1 MTMNLEERT
10 NQIFV
15 ELVNNPQITSKALC
29 EKFDLTRGQLNY
41 ALKKINDSLLE
52 EKLSEIKRTKNGH
65 FLIANEILSNYKG
78 GDEQLGET
86 VESYVFSGK
95 ERAAIIELML
105 LSKEDYLSLNHFID
119 ELKVSRNTVLRDL
132 KAVDQELQ
140 QHQLTLKYTRQ
151 KGYFIQGDEW
161 NKRNVLSDLLNN
173 LAVMY
178 NGINFIIQF
187 ANIDPQQI
195 DIFRKRVELVEEE
208 LEVQFTDER
217 LKTLPLLIILM
228 IRRAQKGKLI
238 SCSFK
243 VNYRE
248 LAEKEYLAADRVIW
262 DVDGLSENERVYV
275 TMLLLTTNLS
285 RGDILSVKEIN
296 KMKEALEKVIANFE
310 RIASVN
316 LEEKEKLL
324 ERLLVHMRPA
334 YYRIKYHLNLQTR
347 FYQENKDANL
357 FSLFYLVKEASGPL
371 ETYFGQSVPD
381 AELFFISLFIGSHIV
396 ESTEIVHPENRKR
409 AIIVCPNGIS
419 IAVLLENTLKNLL
432 PEIDFIMSM
441 SAREF
446 YRKDYDVD
454 FIFSAVPLK
463 TEKKV
468 FVVNNFLSEQEKRQL
483 RERVLRSTAII
494 QTEIVTPEKI
504 LAVVQKHAE
513 IIDETSLYEELLSL
527 FAPKESKILAK
538 KRPHLID
545 LLKGETIQIFEEEI
559 SWSEVLE
566 ALARPLER
574 QQVITTE
581 YINALK
587 KEMPTLPAYTVLRH
601 KIALPHTV
609 SEAGAIGVGISLGL
623 VRKGILTEDGR
634 KIHTV
639 ILLGSNDKEEHLD
652 LIFEMMSLAG
662 ANELTQLEKAT
673 TKEEIREALIR
684 FNDEYWRAK

>member
-1 MTMNLEERT
+1 MNLEERT

-41 ALKKINDSLLE
+41 ALKKINDSLLDE
-52 EKLSEIKRTKNGH
+52 NLGEIKRTKNGH
-65 FLIANEILSNYKG
+65 FLIANEILSTYKG
-78 GDEQLGET
+78 GDDQLGVST
-86 VESYVFSGK
+86 ESYVFSGK

-132 KAVDQELQ
+132 KEVDHELQ
-140 QHQLTLKYTRQ
+140 QNELSLKYTRL

-161 NKRNVLSDLLNN
+161 NKRNLLSDLLDN
-173 LAVMY
+173 LAMMH
-178 NGINFIIQF
+178 NGVNFIIHF
-187 ANIDPQQI
+187 ANIDPKQI
-195 DIFRKRVELVEEE
+195 EAFRTRVELVEEE

-238 SCSFK
+238 SYSFK
-243 VNYRE
+243 INYRE
-248 LAEKEYLAADRVIW
+248 LADTKEYLAADRVIW
-262 DVDGLSENERVYV
+262 DVDGLSENERVYL

-285 RGDILSVKEIN
+285 RGDILSVKELT

-310 RIASVN
+310 RIAGVT
-316 LEEKEKLL
+316 LEDKEKLL
-324 ERLLVHMRPA
+324 DRLLVHMRPA

-371 ETYFGQSVPD
+371 ETYFEQPIPD

-396 ESTEIVHPENRKR
+396 ESSEIVHPENRKR
-409 AIIVCPNGIS
+409 AVIVCPNGIS
-419 IAVLLENTLKNLL
+419 IAALLENTLRNLL
-432 PEIDFIMSM
+432 PEIDFVTTM

-446 YRKDYDVD
+446 YRTNYDVD

-468 FVVNNFLSEQEKRQL
+468 FVVDSFLPKKEKRRL
-483 RERVLRSTAII
+483 RERVLRATAII

-504 LAVVQKHAE
+504 LTVVKKHAE
-513 IIDETSLYEELLSL
+513 ILDETSLYEELLGL
-527 FAPKESKILAK
+527 FVPKESRILEK
-538 KRPHLID
+538 KRPHLVD
-545 LLKGETIQIFEEEI
+545 LLKGEMLQIFEEEV
-559 SWSEVLE
+559 SWSEVLT
-566 ALARPLER
+566 ALGEPLER
-574 QQVITTE
+574 QKIITPE
-581 YINALK
+581 YIKALK
-587 KEMPTLPAYTVLRH
+587 KEMPILPAYTVLRH

-609 SEAGAIGVGISLGL
+609 KEAGAIGVGISLGI
-623 VRKGILTEDGR
+623 VKKGIVTEDGK

-639 ILLGSNDKEEHLD
+639 ILLASNDKEEHLD

-662 ANELTQLEKAT
+662 ADQLTRLEKAT
-673 TKEEIREALIR
+673 TKEEIRETLID

>member
-1 MTMNLEERT
+1 MNLEERT

-15 ELVNNPQITSKALC
+15 ELVNNPQIASKALC

-41 ALKKINDSLLE
+41 ALKKINDSLVD

-65 FLIANEILSNYKG
+65 FLIANEILSNFKG
-78 GDEQLGET
+78 GDEQLGEPT
-86 VESYVFSGK
+86 ESYVFSGK
-95 ERAAIIELML
+95 ERAVIIELML
-105 LSKEDYLSLNHFID
+105 LSKEEYLSLNHFID

-132 KAVDQELQ
+132 KEVDQELQ
-140 QHQLTLKYTRQ
+140 QHELALKYTRQ
-151 KGYFIQGDEW
+151 KGYFIHGDEW
-161 NKRNVLSDLLNN
+161 NKRNLLSDLLNN

-178 NGINFIIQF
+178 NGINVIIQF

-195 DIFRKRVELVEEE
+195 ETFRKRVELVEEE

-238 SCSFK
+238 SYSFK

-248 LAEKEYLAADRVIW
+248 LADTKEYLAADRVIW

-310 RIASVN
+310 RIAGVN

-419 IAVLLENTLKNLL
+419 IAALLENTLKNLL
-432 PEIDFIMSM
+432 PEIDFVLSM

-446 YRKDYDVD
+446 YRTDYDVD

-468 FVVNNFLSEQEKRQL
+468 FVVNNFLSDQEKRQL

-504 LAVVQKHAE
+504 LAVVKKHAQVV
-513 IIDETSLYEELLSL
+513 DETSLYEELLSL
-527 FAPKESKILAK
+527 FTPKESIILEK

-545 LLKGETIQIFEEEI
+545 LLKDETIQIFEDKV
-559 SWSEVLE
+559 SWSEVLD

-574 QQVITTE
+574 QQVITTD
-581 YINALK
+581 YIKALK
-587 KEMPTLPAYTVLRH
+587 KEMPILPAYTVLRH

-609 SEAGAIGVGISLGL
+609 AEAGAIGVGISLGL
-623 VRKGILTEDGR
+623 VKKGIITEDGR

-662 ANELTQLEKAT
+662 ADELAQLEKAA
-673 TKEEIREALIR
+673 TKEEIREALIH

>member
-1 MTMNLEERT
+1 MNLEERT

-15 ELVNNPQITSKALC
+15 ELVNNPQIASKALC

-41 ALKKINDSLLE
+41 ALKKINDSLVD
-52 EKLSEIKRTKNGH
+52 EKLSAIKRTKNGH
-65 FLIANEILSNYKG
+65 FLIANEILSNFKG
-78 GDEQLGET
+78 GDEQLGEPT
-86 VESYVFSGK
+86 ESYVFSGK

-105 LSKEDYLSLNHFID
+105 LSKEEYLSLNHFID

-132 KAVDQELQ
+132 KEVDQELQ
-140 QHQLTLKYTRQ
+140 QHELTLKYTRQ

-178 NGINFIIQF
+178 NGINVIIQF

-195 DIFRKRVELVEEE
+195 ETFRKRVELVEEE

-217 LKTLPLLIILM
+217 LRTLPLLIILM

-238 SCSFK
+238 SYSFK

-248 LAEKEYLAADRVIW
+248 LADTKEYLAADRVIW

-310 RIASVN
+310 RIAGVN

-419 IAVLLENTLKNLL
+419 IAALLENTLKNLL
-432 PEIDFIMSM
+432 PEIDFVLSM

-446 YRKDYDVD
+446 YRTDYDVD

-463 TEKKV
+463 TDKKV
-468 FVVNNFLSEQEKRQL
+468 FVVNNFLSDQEKRQL

-504 LAVVQKHAE
+504 LAVVKKHAQVV
-513 IIDETSLYEELLSL
+513 DETSLYEELLSL
-527 FAPKESKILAK
+527 FTPKESIILEK

-545 LLKGETIQIFEEEI
+545 LLKGETIQIFEDKV
-559 SWSEVLE
+559 SWSEVLD

-574 QQVITTE
+574 QQVITPD
-581 YINALK
+581 YIKALK
-587 KEMPTLPAYTVLRH
+587 KEMPILPAYTVLRH

-609 SEAGAIGVGISLGL
+609 AEAGAIGVGISLGL
-623 VRKGILTEDGR
+623 VKKGILTEDGR

-662 ANELTQLEKAT
+662 ADELAQLEKAA
-673 TKEEIREALIR
+673 TKEEIREALIH

>member
-1 MTMNLEERT
+1 MNLEERT

-15 ELVNNPQITSKALC
+15 ELVNNPQIASKALC

-41 ALKKINDSLLE
+41 ALKKINDSLVD

-65 FLIANEILSNYKG
+65 FLIANEILSNFKG
-78 GDEQLGET
+78 GDEQLGEPT
-86 VESYVFSGK
+86 ESYVFSGK

-105 LSKEDYLSLNHFID
+105 LSKEEYLSLNHFID

-132 KAVDQELQ
+132 KEVDQELQ
-140 QHQLTLKYTRQ
+140 QHELALKYTRQ

-161 NKRNVLSDLLNN
+161 NKRNLLSDLLNN

-178 NGINFIIQF
+178 NGINVIIQF

-195 DIFRKRVELVEEE
+195 ETFRKRVELVEEE

-217 LKTLPLLIILM
+217 LRTLPLLIILM

-238 SCSFK
+238 SYSFK

-248 LAEKEYLAADRVIW
+248 LADTKEYLAADRVIW

-310 RIASVN
+310 RIAGVN

-419 IAVLLENTLKNLL
+419 IAALLENTLKNLL
-432 PEIDFIMSM
+432 PEIDFVLSM

-446 YRKDYDVD
+446 YRTDYDVD

-468 FVVNNFLSEQEKRQL
+468 FVVNNFLSDQEKRQL

-504 LAVVQKHAE
+504 LAVVKKHAQVV
-513 IIDETSLYEELLSL
+513 DETSLYEELLSL
-527 FAPKESKILAK
+527 FTPKESIILEK

-545 LLKGETIQIFEEEI
+545 LLKDETIQIFEDKV
-559 SWSEVLE
+559 SWSEVLD

-574 QQVITTE
+574 QQVITTD
-581 YINALK
+581 YIKALK
-587 KEMPTLPAYTVLRH
+587 KEMPILPAYTVLRH

-609 SEAGAIGVGISLGL
+609 AEAGAIGVGISLGL
-623 VRKGILTEDGR
+623 VKKGILTEDGR

-662 ANELTQLEKAT
+662 ADELAQLEKAA
-673 TKEEIREALIR
+673 TKEEIREALIH

>member
-1 MTMNLEERT
+1 MNLEERT

-15 ELVNNPQITSKALC
+15 ELVNNPQIASKALC

-41 ALKKINDSLLE
+41 ALKKINDSLVD

-65 FLIANEILSNYKG
+65 FLIANEILSNFKG
-78 GDEQLGET
+78 GDEQLGEPT
-86 VESYVFSGK
+86 ESYVFSGK

-105 LSKEDYLSLNHFID
+105 LSKEEYLSLNHFID

-132 KAVDQELQ
+132 KEVDQELQ
-140 QHQLTLKYTRQ
+140 QHELALKYTRQ
-151 KGYFIQGDEW
+151 KGYFIHGDEW
-161 NKRNVLSDLLNN
+161 NKRNLLSDLLNN

-178 NGINFIIQF
+178 NGINVIIQF

-195 DIFRKRVELVEEE
+195 ETFRKRVELVEEE

-238 SCSFK
+238 SYSFK

-248 LAEKEYLAADRVIW
+248 LADTKEYLAADRVIW

-310 RIASVN
+310 RIAGVN

-419 IAVLLENTLKNLL
+419 IAALLENTLKNLL
-432 PEIDFIMSM
+432 PEIDFVLSM

-446 YRKDYDVD
+446 YRTDYDVD

-468 FVVNNFLSEQEKRQL
+468 FVVNNFLSDQEKRQL

-504 LAVVQKHAE
+504 LAVVKKHAQVV
-513 IIDETSLYEELLSL
+513 DETSLYEELLSL
-527 FAPKESKILAK
+527 FTPKESIILEK

-545 LLKGETIQIFEEEI
+545 LLKDETIQIFEDKA
-559 SWSEVLE
+559 SWSEVLD

-574 QQVITTE
+574 QQVITTD
-581 YINALK
+581 YIKALK
-587 KEMPTLPAYTVLRH
+587 KEMPILPAYTVLRH

-609 SEAGAIGVGISLGL
+609 AEAGAIGVGISLGL
-623 VRKGILTEDGR
+623 VKKGIITEDGR

-662 ANELTQLEKAT
+662 ADELAQLEKAA
-673 TKEEIREALIR
+673 TKEEIREALIH

>member
-1 MTMNLEERT
+1 M
-10 NQIFV
+10 
-15 ELVNNPQITSKALC
+15 
-29 EKFDLTRGQLNY
+29 
-41 ALKKINDSLLE
+41 
-52 EKLSEIKRTKNGH
+52 
-65 FLIANEILSNYKG
+65 
-78 GDEQLGET
+78 
-86 VESYVFSGK
+86 
-95 ERAAIIELML
+95 
-105 LSKEDYLSLNHFID
+105 
-119 ELKVSRNTVLRDL
+119 
-132 KAVDQELQ
+132 Q

-238 SCSFK
+238 SYSFK

-248 LAEKEYLAADRVIW
+248 LADTKEYLAADRVIW

-446 YRKDYDVD
+446 HRKDYDVD

-545 LLKGETIQIFEEEI
+545 LLKGKR
-559 SWSEVLE
+559 SRS
-566 ALARPLER
+566 
-574 QQVITTE
+574 
-581 YINALK
+581 LK
-587 KEMPTLPAYTVLRH
+587 KR
-601 KIALPHTV
+601 
-609 SEAGAIGVGISLGL
+609 SAG
-623 VRKGILTEDGR
+623 R
-634 KIHTV
+634 
-639 ILLGSNDKEEHLD
+639 
-652 LIFEMMSLAG
+652 
-662 ANELTQLEKAT
+662 
-673 TKEEIREALIR
+673 R
-684 FNDEYWRAK
+684 F

>member
-1 MTMNLEERT
+1 MNLEERT

-15 ELVNNPQITSKALC
+15 ELINNPQITSKTLC

-41 ALKKINDSLLE
+41 ALKKINDSLLD

-65 FLIANEILSNYKG
+65 FLIASEILSNYKG
-78 GDEQLGET
+78 GDEQLGEST
-86 VESYVFSGK
+86 ESYVFSGK

-132 KAVDQELQ
+132 KEVTQELQ
-140 QHQLTLKYTRQ
+140 QSQLDLKYTRQ

-161 NKRNVLSDLLNN
+161 NKRNVLSNLLNN

-178 NGINFIIQF
+178 NGINFISQF
-187 ANIDPQQI
+187 ANINPQQI
-195 DIFRKRVELVEEE
+195 EVFRKRVELVEEE
-208 LEVQFTDER
+208 LRVQFTDER
-217 LKTLPLLIILM
+217 LKTLPLLIILV

-238 SCSFK
+238 SYSFK

-248 LAEKEYLAADRVIW
+248 LADTKEYLAADRVIW
-262 DVDGLSENERVYV
+262 DVDGLTENERVYL

-296 KMKEALEKVIANFE
+296 KMREALEKVIANFE

-357 FSLFYLVKEASGPL
+357 FSLFYLVKEAGGPL
-371 ETYFGQSVPD
+371 EAYFDQPIPD

-396 ESTEIVHPENRKR
+396 ESSEIVHPENRKQ

-432 PEIDFIMSM
+432 PEIDFVTSM

-504 LAVVQKHAE
+504 LAVVKKYTTIENEAG
-513 IIDETSLYEELLSL
+513 LYEELLDL
-527 FAPKESKILAK
+527 FAPKETRILEK

-545 LLKGETIQIFEEEI
+545 LLKGETIQIFEETI
-559 SWSEVLE
+559 SWSEVLD
-566 ALARPLER
+566 ALAYPLEH
-574 QQVITTE
+574 QQIITTD
-581 YINALK
+581 YIQTLK
-587 KEMPTLPAYTVLRH
+587 KEMPVPPAYTILRH

-609 SEAGAIGVGISLGL
+609 AEAGAIGVGISLGL
-623 VRKGILTEDGR
+623 VKKGILTEDGKR
-634 KIHTV
+634 IHTV
-639 ILLGSNDKEEHLD
+639 ILLASNDKEEHLD

-662 ANELTQLEKAT
+662 GDELTKLEKAT
-673 TKEEIREALIR
+673 TKEEIRESLSNS
-684 FNDEYWRAK
+684 NDEYWRAK

>member
-1 MTMNLEERT
+1 MNLEERT

-41 ALKKINDSLLE
+41 ALKKINDSLID

-78 GDEQLGET
+78 GDEQFGEST
-86 VESYVFSGK
+86 ESYVFSGK
-95 ERAAIIELML
+95 ERVGIIELML
-105 LSKEDYLSLNHFID
+105 LSKEEYLSLNHFIED
-119 ELKVSRNTVLRDL
+119 LKVSRNTVLRDL
-132 KAVDQELQ
+132 KEVDHALWQHELA
-140 QHQLTLKYTRQ
+140 LKYTRQ

-161 NKRNVLSDLLNN
+161 NKRNLLSDLLNN

-178 NGINFIIQF
+178 NGINVIIQF

-195 DIFRKRVELVEEE
+195 EIFRKRVELVEEE
-208 LEVQFTDER
+208 LDVQFTDER

-238 SCSFK
+238 SYSFK

-248 LAEKEYLAADRVIW
+248 LADTKEYLAADRVIW

-285 RGDILSVKEIN
+285 RGDILSVKAIN

-310 RIASVN
+310 RIAGVN

-371 ETYFGQSVPD
+371 ETYFEQPVPD
-381 AELFFISLFIGSHIV
+381 AELFFISFIGSHIV
-396 ESTEIVHPENRKR
+396 ESTEIIHPENRKR
-409 AIIVCPNGIS
+409 AVIVCPNGIS

-432 PEIDFIMSM
+432 PEIDFVRSM

-446 YRKDYDVD
+446 YRTEVDAD

-494 QTEIVTPEKI
+494 QTEVVTPEKI
-504 LAVVQKHAE
+504 LAVVKKHADVV
-513 IIDETSLYEELLSL
+513 DETSLYEELLSL
-527 FAPKESKILAK
+527 FAPKESKILEK

-545 LLKGETIQIFEEEI
+545 LLKGETIQIFEETT
-559 SWSEVLE
+559 SWTEVLE

-574 QQVITTE
+574 QHVITPE
-581 YINALK
+581 YVQALK
-587 KEMPTLPAYTVLRH
+587 KEMPILPAYTVLRH

-609 SEAGAIGVGISLGL
+609 TEAGAIGVGISLGL
-623 VRKGILTEDGR
+623 VKKGILSEDGR
-634 KIHTV
+634 RIHTV

-662 ANELTQLEKAT
+662 ANELAQLEKAK
-673 TKEEIREALIR
+673 TKDEIRKALLR
-684 FNDEYWRAK
+684 FNEEYWRIN

>member
-1 MTMNLEERT
+1 M
-10 NQIFV
+10 
-15 ELVNNPQITSKALC
+15 
-29 EKFDLTRGQLNY
+29 
-41 ALKKINDSLLE
+41 
-52 EKLSEIKRTKNGH
+52 
-65 FLIANEILSNYKG
+65 
-78 GDEQLGET
+78 
-86 VESYVFSGK
+86 
-95 ERAAIIELML
+95 
-105 LSKEDYLSLNHFID
+105 
-119 ELKVSRNTVLRDL
+119 LRDL

-238 SCSFK
+238 SYSFK

-248 LAEKEYLAADRVIW
+248 LADTKEYLAADRVIW

>member
-1 MTMNLEERT
+1 MNLEERT

-15 ELVNNPQITSKALC
+15 ELVNNPQIASKALC

-41 ALKKINDSLLE
+41 ALKKINDSLVD

-65 FLIANEILSNYKG
+65 FLIANEILSNFKG
-78 GDEQLGET
+78 GDEQLGEPT
-86 VESYVFSGK
+86 ESYVFSGK

-105 LSKEDYLSLNHFID
+105 LSKEEYLSLNHFID

-132 KAVDQELQ
+132 KEVDQELQ
-140 QHQLTLKYTRQ
+140 QHELALKYTRQ

-178 NGINFIIQF
+178 NGINVIIQF

-195 DIFRKRVELVEEE
+195 ETFRKRVELVEEE

-217 LKTLPLLIILM
+217 LRTLPLLIILM

-238 SCSFK
+238 SYSFK

-248 LAEKEYLAADRVIW
+248 LADTKEYLAADRVIW

-285 RGDILSVKEIN
+285 HGDILSVKEIN

-310 RIASVN
+310 RIAGVN

-419 IAVLLENTLKNLL
+419 IAALLENTLKNLL
-432 PEIDFIMSM
+432 PEIDFVLSM

-446 YRKDYDVD
+446 YRTDYDVD

-468 FVVNNFLSEQEKRQL
+468 FVVNNFLSDQEKRQL

-504 LAVVQKHAE
+504 LAVVKKHAQVV
-513 IIDETSLYEELLSL
+513 DETSLYEELLSL
-527 FAPKESKILAK
+527 FTPKESIILEK

-545 LLKGETIQIFEEEI
+545 LLKGETIQIFEDKV
-559 SWSEVLE
+559 SWPEVLD

-574 QQVITTE
+574 QQVITTD
-581 YINALK
+581 YIKALK
-587 KEMPTLPAYTVLRH
+587 KEMPILPAYTVLRH

-609 SEAGAIGVGISLGL
+609 AEAGAIGVGISLGL
-623 VRKGILTEDGR
+623 VKKGIITEDGR

-662 ANELTQLEKAT
+662 ADELAQLEKAA
-673 TKEEIREALIR
+673 TKEEIREALIH

>member
-1 MTMNLEERT
+1 
-10 NQIFV
+10 
-15 ELVNNPQITSKALC
+15 
-29 EKFDLTRGQLNY
+29 
-41 ALKKINDSLLE
+41 
-52 EKLSEIKRTKNGH
+52 
-65 FLIANEILSNYKG
+65 
-78 GDEQLGET
+78 
-86 VESYVFSGK
+86 
-95 ERAAIIELML
+95 
-105 LSKEDYLSLNHFID
+105 
-119 ELKVSRNTVLRDL
+119 
-132 KAVDQELQ
+132 
-140 QHQLTLKYTRQ
+140 
-151 KGYFIQGDEW
+151 
-161 NKRNVLSDLLNN
+161 
-173 LAVMY
+173 
-178 NGINFIIQF
+178 
-187 ANIDPQQI
+187 
-195 DIFRKRVELVEEE
+195 
-208 LEVQFTDER
+208 
-217 LKTLPLLIILM
+217 M

-238 SCSFK
+238 SYSFK

-248 LAEKEYLAADRVIW
+248 LADTKEYLAADRVIW

-296 KMKEALEKVIANFE
+296 KMKDALEKVIANFE
-310 RIASVN
+310 RIASVS

-396 ESTEIVHPENRKR
+396 ESSEIVHPENRKR

-432 PEIDFIMSM
+432 PEIDFVTSM

-446 YRKDYDVD
+446 YRTEYDVD

-468 FVVNNFLSEQEKRQL
+468 FVVNNFLSDQEKRQL

-504 LAVVQKHAE
+504 LTVVKKHANVT
-513 IIDETSLYEELLSL
+513 DEASLYEELLSL
-527 FAPKESKILAK
+527 FAPKESKILEK

-545 LLKGETIQIFEEEI
+545 LLKGETIQIFEEAI

-566 ALARPLER
+566 SLARPLEQ
-574 QQVITTE
+574 QQVITKA
-581 YINALK
+581 YVKALK
-587 KEMPTLPAYTVLRH
+587 KEMPILPAYTVLRH

-609 SEAGAIGVGISLGL
+609 TEAGAIGVGISLGL
-623 VRKGILTEDGR
+623 VKKGVLTEDGR

-662 ANELTQLEKAT
+662 AEELAQLEKAT

-684 FNDEYWRAK
+684 FNDEYWRAN

>member
-1 MTMNLEERT
+1 M
-10 NQIFV
+10 
-15 ELVNNPQITSKALC
+15 
-29 EKFDLTRGQLNY
+29 
-41 ALKKINDSLLE
+41 
-52 EKLSEIKRTKNGH
+52 
-65 FLIANEILSNYKG
+65 
-78 GDEQLGET
+78 
-86 VESYVFSGK
+86 
-95 ERAAIIELML
+95 
-105 LSKEDYLSLNHFID
+105 
-119 ELKVSRNTVLRDL
+119 
-132 KAVDQELQ
+132 
-140 QHQLTLKYTRQ
+140 
-151 KGYFIQGDEW
+151 
-161 NKRNVLSDLLNN
+161 
-173 LAVMY
+173 
-178 NGINFIIQF
+178 
-187 ANIDPQQI
+187 
-195 DIFRKRVELVEEE
+195 
-208 LEVQFTDER
+208 
-217 LKTLPLLIILM
+217 
-228 IRRAQKGKLI
+228 
-238 SCSFK
+238 
-243 VNYRE
+243 NYRE
-248 LAEKEYLAADRVIW
+248 LADTKEYLAADRVIW

-310 RIASVN
+310 RIASVI

-371 ETYFGQSVPD
+371 ESYFDQPVPD

-432 PEIDFIMSM
+432 PEIDFVMSM

-463 TEKKV
+463 TEKKL

-504 LAVVQKHAE
+504 LAVVKKHAKVV
-513 IIDETSLYEELLSL
+513 DETSLYEELLSL
-527 FAPKESKILAK
+527 FAPKESKILEK

-545 LLKGETIQIFEEEI
+545 LLKGETIQIFEDTI
-559 SWSEVLE
+559 SWSEVLD
-566 ALARPLER
+566 ALAQPLER
-574 QQVITTE
+574 QQVITE
-581 YINALK
+581 DYVKALK
-587 KEMPTLPAYTVLRH
+587 KEMPVLPAYSVLRH

-609 SEAGAIGVGISLGL
+609 TEAGAIGVGISLGL
-623 VRKGILTEDGR
+623 VKKGVLTEDGR

-639 ILLGSNDKEEHLD
+639 ILLGSNDKDEHLD

-662 ANELTQLEKAT
+662 AKELAQLEKAA

>member
-1 MTMNLEERT
+1 M
-10 NQIFV
+10 
-15 ELVNNPQITSKALC
+15 
-29 EKFDLTRGQLNY
+29 
-41 ALKKINDSLLE
+41 
-52 EKLSEIKRTKNGH
+52 
-65 FLIANEILSNYKG
+65 
-78 GDEQLGET
+78 
-86 VESYVFSGK
+86 ESYVFSGK

-238 SCSFK
+238 SYSFK

-248 LAEKEYLAADRVIW
+248 LADTKEYLAADRVIW

-504 LAVVQKHAE
+504 LAVVKKHAE
-513 IIDETSLYEELLSL
+513 IIDEASLYEELLSL

-623 VRKGILTEDGR
+623 VRKGIPTEDGR

>member
-1 MTMNLEERT
+1 MNLEERT

-15 ELVNNPQITSKALC
+15 ELVNNPQIASKALC

-41 ALKKINDSLLE
+41 ALKKINDSLVD

-65 FLIANEILSNYKG
+65 FLIANEILSNFKG
-78 GDEQLGET
+78 GDEQLGEPT
-86 VESYVFSGK
+86 ESYVFSGK

-105 LSKEDYLSLNHFID
+105 LSKEEYLSLNHFID

-132 KAVDQELQ
+132 KEVDQELQ
-140 QHQLTLKYTRQ
+140 QHELALKYTRQ

-161 NKRNVLSDLLNN
+161 NKRNLLSDLLNN

-178 NGINFIIQF
+178 NGINVIIQF

-195 DIFRKRVELVEEE
+195 ETFRKRVELVEEE

-217 LKTLPLLIILM
+217 LRTLPLLIILM

-238 SCSFK
+238 SYSFK

-248 LAEKEYLAADRVIW
+248 LADTKEYLAADRVIW

-310 RIASVN
+310 RIAGVN

-419 IAVLLENTLKNLL
+419 IAALLENTLKNLL
-432 PEIDFIMSM
+432 PEIDFVLSM

-446 YRKDYDVD
+446 YRTDYDVD

-468 FVVNNFLSEQEKRQL
+468 FVVNNFLSDQEKRQL

-504 LAVVQKHAE
+504 LAVVKKHAQVV
-513 IIDETSLYEELLSL
+513 DETSLYEELLSL
-527 FAPKESKILAK
+527 FTPKESIILEK

-545 LLKGETIQIFEEEI
+545 LLKGETIQIFEDKVT
-559 SWSEVLE
+559 WSEVLD

-574 QQVITTE
+574 QQVITAD
-581 YINALK
+581 YIKALK
-587 KEMPTLPAYTVLRH
+587 KEMPILPAYTVLRH

-609 SEAGAIGVGISLGL
+609 AEAGAIGVGISLGL
-623 VRKGILTEDGR
+623 VKKGIITEDGR

-662 ANELTQLEKAT
+662 ADELAQLEKAA
-673 TKEEIREALIR
+673 TKEEIREALIH

>member
-1 MTMNLEERT
+1 MNLEERT

-41 ALKKINDSLLE
+41 ALKKINDSLVD

-78 GDEQLGET
+78 GDEQFGEST
-86 VESYVFSGK
+86 ESYVFSGK
-95 ERAAIIELML
+95 ERVGIIELML
-105 LSKEDYLSLNHFID
+105 LSKEEYLSLNHFIED
-119 ELKVSRNTVLRDL
+119 LKVSRNTVLRDL
-132 KAVDQELQ
+132 KEVDHALWQHELA
-140 QHQLTLKYTRQ
+140 LKYTRQ

-161 NKRNVLSDLLNN
+161 NKRNLLSDLLNN

-178 NGINFIIQF
+178 NGINVIIQF

-195 DIFRKRVELVEEE
+195 EIFRKRVELVEEE
-208 LEVQFTDER
+208 LDVQFTDER

-238 SCSFK
+238 SYSFK

-248 LAEKEYLAADRVIW
+248 LADTKEYLAADRVIW

-275 TMLLLTTNLS
+275 TILLLTTNLS
-285 RGDILSVKEIN
+285 RGDILSVKAIN

-310 RIASVN
+310 RIAGVN

-371 ETYFGQSVPD
+371 ETYFEQPVPD

-396 ESTEIVHPENRKR
+396 ESTEIIHPENRKR
-409 AIIVCPNGIS
+409 AVIVCPNGIS

-432 PEIDFIMSM
+432 PEIDFVRSM

-446 YRKDYDVD
+446 YRTEVDAD

-494 QTEIVTPEKI
+494 QTEVVTPEKI
-504 LAVVQKHAE
+504 LAVVKKHADVV
-513 IIDETSLYEELLSL
+513 DETSLYEELLSL
-527 FAPKESKILAK
+527 FAPKESKILEK

-545 LLKGETIQIFEEEI
+545 LLKGETIQIFEETT
-559 SWSEVLE
+559 SWTEVLE

-574 QQVITTE
+574 QHVITPE
-581 YINALK
+581 YVQALK
-587 KEMPTLPAYTVLRH
+587 KEMPILPAYTVLRH

-609 SEAGAIGVGISLGL
+609 TEAGAIGVGISLGL
-623 VRKGILTEDGR
+623 VKKGILSEDGR
-634 KIHTV
+634 RIHTV

-662 ANELTQLEKAT
+662 ANELAQLEKAK
-673 TKEEIREALIR
+673 TKDEIRKALLR
-684 FNDEYWRAK
+684 FNEEYWRIN

>member
-1 MTMNLEERT
+1 MNLEERT

-41 ALKKINDSLLE
+41 ALKKINDSLID

-78 GDEQLGET
+78 GDEQFGEST
-86 VESYVFSGK
+86 ESYVFSGK
-95 ERAAIIELML
+95 ERVGIIELML
-105 LSKEDYLSLNHFID
+105 LSKEEYLSLNHFIED
-119 ELKVSRNTVLRDL
+119 LKVSRNTVLRDL
-132 KAVDQELQ
+132 KEVDHALWQHELA
-140 QHQLTLKYTRQ
+140 LKYTRQ

-161 NKRNVLSDLLNN
+161 NKRNLLSDLLNN

-178 NGINFIIQF
+178 NGINVIIQF

-195 DIFRKRVELVEEE
+195 EIFRKRVELVEEE
-208 LEVQFTDER
+208 LDVQFTDER

-238 SCSFK
+238 SYSFK

-248 LAEKEYLAADRVIW
+248 LADTKEYLAADRVIW

-285 RGDILSVKEIN
+285 RGDILSVKAIN

-310 RIASVN
+310 RIAGVN

-371 ETYFGQSVPD
+371 ETYFEQPVPD

-396 ESTEIVHPENRKR
+396 ESTEIIHPENRKR
-409 AIIVCPNGIS
+409 AVIVCPNGIS
-419 IAVLLENTLKNLL
+419 IAVLLENTL
-432 PEIDFIMSM
+432 
-441 SAREF
+441 
-446 YRKDYDVD
+446 
-454 FIFSAVPLK
+454 
-463 TEKKV
+463 
-468 FVVNNFLSEQEKRQL
+468 NNFLSEQEKRQL

-494 QTEIVTPEKI
+494 QTEVVTPEKI
-504 LAVVQKHAE
+504 LAVVKKHADVV
-513 IIDETSLYEELLSL
+513 DETSLYEELLSL
-527 FAPKESKILAK
+527 FAPKESKILEK

-545 LLKGETIQIFEEEI
+545 LLKGETIQIFEETI
-559 SWSEVLE
+559 SWTEVLE

-574 QQVITTE
+574 QHVITPE
-581 YINALK
+581 YVKALK
-587 KEMPTLPAYTVLRH
+587 KEMPILPAYTVLRH

-609 SEAGAIGVGISLGL
+609 TEAGAIGVGISLGL
-623 VRKGILTEDGR
+623 VKKGILSEDGR
-634 KIHTV
+634 RIHTV

-662 ANELTQLEKAT
+662 ANELAQLEKAK
-673 TKEEIREALIR
+673 TKDEIRKALLR
-684 FNDEYWRAK
+684 FNEEYWRIN

>member
-1 MTMNLEERT
+1 MNLEERT

-15 ELVNNPQITSKALC
+15 ELVNNPQIASKALC

-41 ALKKINDSLLE
+41 ALKKINDSLVD

-65 FLIANEILSNYKG
+65 FLIANEILSNFKG
-78 GDEQLGET
+78 GDEQLGEPT
-86 VESYVFSGK
+86 ESYVFSGK

-105 LSKEDYLSLNHFID
+105 LSKEEYLSLNHFID

-132 KAVDQELQ
+132 KEVDQELQ
-140 QHQLTLKYTRQ
+140 QHELALKYTRQ

-178 NGINFIIQF
+178 NGINVIIQF

-195 DIFRKRVELVEEE
+195 ETFRKRVELVEEE

-217 LKTLPLLIILM
+217 LRTLPLLIILM

-238 SCSFK
+238 SYSFK

-248 LAEKEYLAADRVIW
+248 LADTKEYLAADRVIW

-310 RIASVN
+310 RIAGVN

-419 IAVLLENTLKNLL
+419 IAALLENTLKNLL
-432 PEIDFIMSM
+432 PEIDFVLSM

-446 YRKDYDVD
+446 YRTDYDVD

-463 TEKKV
+463 TDKKV
-468 FVVNNFLSEQEKRQL
+468 FVVNNFLSDQEKRQL

-504 LAVVQKHAE
+504 LAVVKKHAQVV
-513 IIDETSLYEELLSL
+513 DETSLYEELLSL
-527 FAPKESKILAK
+527 FTPKESIILEK

-545 LLKGETIQIFEEEI
+545 LLKGETIQIFEDKV
-559 SWSEVLE
+559 SWSEVLD

-574 QQVITTE
+574 QQVITTD
-581 YINALK
+581 YIKALK
-587 KEMPTLPAYTVLRH
+587 KEMPILPAYTVLRH

-609 SEAGAIGVGISLGL
+609 AEAGAIGVGISLGL
-623 VRKGILTEDGR
+623 VKKGIITEDGR

-662 ANELTQLEKAT
+662 ADELAQLEKAA
-673 TKEEIREALIR
+673 TKEEIREALIH

>member
-1 MTMNLEERT
+1 MNLEERT

-15 ELVNNPQITSKALC
+15 ELVNNPQIASKALC

-41 ALKKINDSLLE
+41 ALKKINDSLVD

-65 FLIANEILSNYKG
+65 FLIANEILSNFKG
-78 GDEQLGET
+78 GDEQLGEPT
-86 VESYVFSGK
+86 ESYVFSGK

-105 LSKEDYLSLNHFID
+105 LSKEEYLSLNHFID

-132 KAVDQELQ
+132 KEVDQELQ
-140 QHQLTLKYTRQ
+140 QQELALKYTRQ

-161 NKRNVLSDLLNN
+161 NKRNLLSDLLNN
-173 LAVMY
+173 LTVMY
-178 NGINFIIQF
+178 NGINVIIQF

-195 DIFRKRVELVEEE
+195 ETFRKRVELVEEE

-238 SCSFK
+238 SYSFK

-248 LAEKEYLAADRVIW
+248 LADTKEYLAADRVIW

-310 RIASVN
+310 RIAGVN

-324 ERLLVHMRPA
+324 DRLLVHMRPA

-419 IAVLLENTLKNLL
+419 IAALLENTLKNLL
-432 PEIDFIMSM
+432 PEIDFVLSM

-446 YRKDYDVD
+446 YRTDYDVD

-468 FVVNNFLSEQEKRQL
+468 FVVNNFLSDQEKRQL

-504 LAVVQKHAE
+504 LAVVKKHAQVV
-513 IIDETSLYEELLSL
+513 DETSLYEELLSL
-527 FAPKESKILAK
+527 FTPKESIILEK

-545 LLKGETIQIFEEEI
+545 LLKDETIQIFEDKV
-559 SWSEVLE
+559 SWSEVLD
-566 ALARPLER
+566 ALARPLEH
-574 QQVITTE
+574 QQVITPD
-581 YINALK
+581 YIKALK
-587 KEMPTLPAYTVLRH
+587 KEMPILPAYTVLRH

-609 SEAGAIGVGISLGL
+609 AEAGAIGVGISLGL
-623 VRKGILTEDGR
+623 VKKGIITEDGR
-634 KIHTV
+634 KIHIV

-662 ANELTQLEKAT
+662 ADELAQLEKAA
-673 TKEEIREALIR
+673 TKEEIREALIH
-684 FNDEYWRAK
+684 FNDEYWRAKK

>member
-1 MTMNLEERT
+1 MNLEERT

-238 SCSFK
+238 SYSFK

-248 LAEKEYLAADRVIW
+248 LADTKEYLAADRVIW

-513 IIDETSLYEELLSL
+513 IIDETSLY
-527 FAPKESKILAK
+527 
-538 KRPHLID
+538 
-545 LLKGETIQIFEEEI
+545 
-559 SWSEVLE
+559 
-566 ALARPLER
+566 
-574 QQVITTE
+574 
-581 YINALK
+581 
-587 KEMPTLPAYTVLRH
+587 
-601 KIALPHTV
+601 
-609 SEAGAIGVGISLGL
+609 
-623 VRKGILTEDGR
+623 
-634 KIHTV
+634 
-639 ILLGSNDKEEHLD
+639 
-652 LIFEMMSLAG
+652 
-662 ANELTQLEKAT
+662 
-673 TKEEIREALIR
+673 
-684 FNDEYWRAK
+684 

>member
-1 MTMNLEERT
+1 MNLEERT

-15 ELVNNPQITSKALC
+15 ELVNNPQIASKALC

-41 ALKKINDSLLE
+41 ALKKINDSLVD

-65 FLIANEILSNYKG
+65 FLIANEILSNFKG
-78 GDEQLGET
+78 GDEQLGEPT
-86 VESYVFSGK
+86 ESYVFSGK

-105 LSKEDYLSLNHFID
+105 LSKEEYLSLNHFID

-132 KAVDQELQ
+132 KEVDQELQ
-140 QHQLTLKYTRQ
+140 QHELALKYTRQ

-161 NKRNVLSDLLNN
+161 NKRNLLSDLLNN

-178 NGINFIIQF
+178 NGINVIIQF

-195 DIFRKRVELVEEE
+195 ETFRKRVELVEEE

-217 LKTLPLLIILM
+217 LRTLPLLIILM

-238 SCSFK
+238 SYSFK

-248 LAEKEYLAADRVIW
+248 LADTKEYLAADRVIW

-310 RIASVN
+310 RIAGVN

-419 IAVLLENTLKNLL
+419 IAALLENTLKNLL
-432 PEIDFIMSM
+432 PEIDFVLSM

-446 YRKDYDVD
+446 YRTDYDVD

-468 FVVNNFLSEQEKRQL
+468 FVVNNFLSDQEKRQL

-504 LAVVQKHAE
+504 LAVVKKHAQVV
-513 IIDETSLYEELLSL
+513 DETSLYEELLSL
-527 FAPKESKILAK
+527 FTPKESIILEK

-545 LLKGETIQIFEEEI
+545 LLKDETIQIFEDKV
-559 SWSEVLE
+559 SWSEVLD

-574 QQVITTE
+574 QQVITTD
-581 YINALK
+581 YIKALK
-587 KEMPTLPAYTVLRH
+587 KEMPILPAYTVLRH

-609 SEAGAIGVGISLGL
+609 AEAGAIGVGISLGL
-623 VRKGILTEDGR
+623 VKKGIITEDGR

-662 ANELTQLEKAT
+662 ADELAQLENAA
-673 TKEEIREALIR
+673 TKEEIREALIQ

>member
-1 MTMNLEERT
+1 M
-10 NQIFV
+10 
-15 ELVNNPQITSKALC
+15 
-29 EKFDLTRGQLNY
+29 
-41 ALKKINDSLLE
+41 LE

-238 SCSFK
+238 SYSFK

-248 LAEKEYLAADRVIW
+248 LADTKEYLAADRVIW

-446 YRKDYDVD
+446 HRKDYDVD

-545 LLKGETIQIFEEEI
+545 LLKGKR
-559 SWSEVLE
+559 SRS
-566 ALARPLER
+566 
-574 QQVITTE
+574 
-581 YINALK
+581 LK
-587 KEMPTLPAYTVLRH
+587 KR
-601 KIALPHTV
+601 
-609 SEAGAIGVGISLGL
+609 SAG
-623 VRKGILTEDGR
+623 R
-634 KIHTV
+634 
-639 ILLGSNDKEEHLD
+639 
-652 LIFEMMSLAG
+652 
-662 ANELTQLEKAT
+662 
-673 TKEEIREALIR
+673 R
-684 FNDEYWRAK
+684 F

>member
-1 MTMNLEERT
+1 MNLEERT

-41 ALKKINDSLLE
+41 ALKKINDSLLD
-52 EKLSEIKRTKNGH
+52 EKLNEIKRTKNGH

-78 GDEQLGET
+78 RDEQLGET
-86 VESYVFSGK
+86 VENYVFSGK

-119 ELKVSRNTVLRDL
+119 DLKVSRNTVLRDL
-132 KAVDQELQ
+132 KEVDYELQ
-140 QHQLTLKYTRQ
+140 QHELTLKYTRK

-161 NKRNVLSDLLNN
+161 NKRSLLSDLLNN

-178 NGINFIIQF
+178 NGIHLIVQF
-187 ANIDPQQI
+187 ANIDSQQI
-195 DIFRKRVELVEEE
+195 EIFRKRVELVEEE

-217 LKTLPLLIILM
+217 IKTLPLLIILM

-238 SCSFK
+238 SYSFK
-243 VNYRE
+243 INYRE
-248 LAEKEYLAADRVIW
+248 LADTKEYLAADRVIW

-310 RIASVN
+310 RVAGVN

-334 YYRIKYHLNLQTR
+334 YYRIKYHLNLQNR

-371 ETYFGQSVPD
+371 ETYFNQSIPD
-381 AELFFISLFIGSHIV
+381 AELFFISLFIGSHII

-432 PEIDFIMSM
+432 PEIDFVRSM

-446 YRKDYDVD
+446 YQTDSDED
-454 FIFSAVPLK
+454 FVFSAIPLK

-504 LAVVQKHAE
+504 LAVVKRHAE
-513 IIDETSLYEELLSL
+513 VVDEPSLYEELLDL
-527 FAPKESKILAK
+527 FVPKESKILEK

-545 LLKGETIQIFEEEI
+545 LLKDETIQIFEEMI

-566 ALARPLER
+566 ALACPLER
-574 QQVITTE
+574 QKIITKE
-581 YINALK
+581 YVKALK
-587 KEMPTLPAYTVLRH
+587 KEMPNIPDYTVLRQ

-609 SEAGAIGVGISLGL
+609 AEAGATGVGISLGL
-623 VRKGILTEDGR
+623 VKKGILTEEGR

-639 ILLGSNDKEEHLD
+639 ILLGSNDKDEHLD

-662 ANELTQLEKAT
+662 SKELVQLERSKS
-673 TKEEIREALIR
+673 KNEIREALTR
-684 FNDEYWRAK
+684 FDEEYWRANR

>member
-1 MTMNLEERT
+1 MNLEERT

-15 ELVNNPQITSKALC
+15 ELVNNPQIASKALC

-41 ALKKINDSLLE
+41 ALKKINDSLVD

-65 FLIANEILSNYKG
+65 FLIANEILSNFKG
-78 GDEQLGET
+78 GDEQLGEPT
-86 VESYVFSGK
+86 ESYVFSGK

-105 LSKEDYLSLNHFID
+105 LSKEEYLSLNHFID

-132 KAVDQELQ
+132 KEVDQELQ
-140 QHQLTLKYTRQ
+140 QHELALKYTRQ

-178 NGINFIIQF
+178 NGINVIIQF

-195 DIFRKRVELVEEE
+195 ETFRKRVELVEEE

-217 LKTLPLLIILM
+217 LRTLPLLIILM

-238 SCSFK
+238 SYSFK

-248 LAEKEYLAADRVIW
+248 LADTKEYLAADRVIW

-310 RIASVN
+310 RIAGVN

-419 IAVLLENTLKNLL
+419 IAALLENTLKNLL
-432 PEIDFIMSM
+432 PEIDFVLSM

-446 YRKDYDVD
+446 YRTDYDVD

-468 FVVNNFLSEQEKRQL
+468 FVVNNFLSDQEKRQL

-504 LAVVQKHAE
+504 LAVVKKHAQVV
-513 IIDETSLYEELLSL
+513 DETSLYEELLSL
-527 FAPKESKILAK
+527 FTPKESIILEK

-545 LLKGETIQIFEEEI
+545 LLKGETIQIFEDKV
-559 SWSEVLE
+559 SWSEVLD

-574 QQVITTE
+574 QQVITTN
-581 YINALK
+581 YIKALK
-587 KEMPTLPAYTVLRH
+587 KEMPILPAYTVLRH

-609 SEAGAIGVGISLGL
+609 AEAGAIGVGISLGL
-623 VRKGILTEDGR
+623 VKKGIITEDGR

-662 ANELTQLEKAT
+662 ADELAQLEKAA
-673 TKEEIREALIR
+673 TKEEIREALIH

>member
-1 MTMNLEERT
+1 MNLEERT

-15 ELVNNPQITSKALC
+15 ELVNNPQIASKALC

-41 ALKKINDSLLE
+41 ALKKINDSLVD

-65 FLIANEILSNYKG
+65 FLIANEILSNFKG
-78 GDEQLGET
+78 GDEQLGEPT
-86 VESYVFSGK
+86 ESYVFSGK

-105 LSKEDYLSLNHFID
+105 LSKEEYLSLNHFID

-132 KAVDQELQ
+132 KEVDQELQ
-140 QHQLTLKYTRQ
+140 QHELALKYTRQ

-178 NGINFIIQF
+178 NGINVIIQF

-195 DIFRKRVELVEEE
+195 ETFRKRVELVEEE

-217 LKTLPLLIILM
+217 LRTLPLLIILM

-238 SCSFK
+238 SYSFK

-248 LAEKEYLAADRVIW
+248 LADTKEYLAADRVIW

-310 RIASVN
+310 RIAGVN

-419 IAVLLENTLKNLL
+419 IAALLENTLKNLL
-432 PEIDFIMSM
+432 PEIDFVLSM

-446 YRKDYDVD
+446 YRTDYDVD

-468 FVVNNFLSEQEKRQL
+468 FVVNNFLSDQEKRQL

-504 LAVVQKHAE
+504 LAVVKKHAQVV
-513 IIDETSLYEELLSL
+513 DETSLYEELLSL
-527 FAPKESKILAK
+527 FTPKESIILEK

-545 LLKGETIQIFEEEI
+545 LLKGETIQIFEDKV
-559 SWSEVLE
+559 SWSEVLD

-574 QQVITTE
+574 QQVITTD
-581 YINALK
+581 YIKALK
-587 KEMPTLPAYTVLRH
+587 KEMPILPAYTVLRH

-609 SEAGAIGVGISLGL
+609 AEAGAIGVGISLGL
-623 VRKGILTEDGR
+623 VKKGILTEDGR

-662 ANELTQLEKAT
+662 ADELAQLEKAA
-673 TKEEIREALIR
+673 TKEEIREALIH